1 MTLLTKQQVKSEIT
15 SKRLVITP
23 PLKSDQ
29 INGASID
36 LTLSKEF
43 RTFRRRAGAIDIVDS
58 TNYKRYTISTTAK
71 SILIRPQ
78 ETILAMTEEK
88 VELPNN
94 IVGWLE
100 GRSRFARI
108 GLLIHISAGLIHPG
122 VNNHQVLEITNLSPN
137 ILRLHAGVRICQL
150 VLEYTNGPISYHG
163 HYRTQDK
170 P

>member
-1 MTLLTKQQVKSEIT
+1 MTLLTKHHIEQEIN
-15 SKRLVITP
+15 SGRLVITP
-23 PLKSDQ
+23 PLKPDQ
-29 INGASID
+29 VGGASID
-36 LTLSKEF
+36 LTLSREF
-43 RTFRRRAGAIDIVDS
+43 RIFRARAGAIDIQSS
-58 TNYKRYTISTTAK
+58 TNYKRYTTSTRAS

-78 ETILAMTEEK
+78 ETILAMTEEQIK
-88 VELPNN
+88 LPDN

-100 GRSRFARI
+100 GRSRFARL

-150 VLEYTNGPISYHG
+150 VLEYTTGPISYRG
-163 HYRTQDK
+163 RYRTQTK